1 MEVFNFRMTEQVR
14 ENLDFVL
21 KNKVQKAELEERLKN
36 EFFRERND
44 LNPDDYTVEISF
56 NKMSNYYHRKL
67 IYFLKL

>member
-56 NKMSNYYHRKL
+56 NKMSNSYHITIKK
-67 IYFLKL
+67 I